1 MATHAV
7 NVVIRARDEASRK
20 FGRIG
25 RATRGMD
32 GILRKA
38 AGAISLYFGARQ
50 IVGFLKYGAAF
61 EKTMSRVM
69 ALSGAVGE
77 EQTRLTDTAKKLG
90 ERTAFTASEVGQG
103 MSFLALAGFDV
114 NEIIAAMPK
123 TLDLAAAGQLDLA
136 QACSISAG
144 IMRGMGLGS
153 EELGSAVDVLSK
165 AFTSSNTDL
174 VQLGEAMKYVGPIG
188 RTAGKGLE
196 ELTAV
201 IQIMSNA
208 NIQGSMAGTSLRMI
222 LAALSGGSSAAKKG
236 IAALGITTT
245 DTAGKLL
252 PMAQIIDL
260 FNEKMAGM
268 GAAERTSRLMSIFG
282 KRAGPG
288 MAALLNEGG
297 DALRDFQNALGDS
310 TGTAAKI
317 AAQQLDNVAGSFTK
331 LKSAGAGIVIELF
344 SKQQGWLKGFIDRIR
359 KGVMYIGVVV
369 QNFGLSMD
377 IVWTSLS
384 LGMLIWWEDTKHL
397 FVTVIPELL
406 FWFGRNW
413 KEIFTDMWN
422 VTKAI
427 FINMGKNIAE
437 FFKATWVWLKG
448 GGFDFTWTGLLEGFE
463 STLEEMPKIAKRS
476 VTDTEEQMAQ
486 EIADMKLKFAEQLAA
501 KFEDE
506 KTEVAVATKKAAT
519 EVFPAEPEEEAAK
532 TKKGRKS
539 GLAALQARF
548 LTFAP
553 GTQFDYQ
560 HQTATGVGQMVRL
573 QGKANTVLEKIEKAV
588 TRTNVGVEGETVL
601 VQSDFT

>member
-103 MSFLALAGFDV
+103 MGYLAQAGFEVD
-114 NEIIAAMPK
+114 EIIAAMPM
-123 TLDLAAAGQLDLA
+123 TLNMAAAGQLDLA
-136 QACSISAG
+136 QACQISAG
-144 IMRGMGLGS
+144 IMRGMGLGTDD
-153 EELGSAVDVLSK
+153 LGIAVDVLTKS
-165 AFTSSNTDL
+165 FTSAQTDL
-174 VQLGEAMKYVGPIG
+174 VQLGEGMKYVGPIG
-188 RTAGKGLE
+188 RTAGKDLV
-196 ELTAV
+196 ELTSV
-201 IQIMSNA
+201 IMMMSNA

-222 LAALSGGSSAAKKG
+222 LAALSGGSTAAVKG

-268 GAAERTSRLMSIFG
+268 GKAEKTAQLMKIFG

-297 DALRDFQNALGDS
+297 DALREFQDSLGDS
-310 TGTAAKI
+310 TGHAANIAKI
-317 AAQQLDNVAGSFTK
+317 QLDNVSGSFTK
-331 LKSAGAGIVIELF
+331 LKSAASGIVVDLF

-359 KGVMYIGVVV
+359 NGVTFIGVII

-377 IVWTSLS
+377 IVWSSLT
-384 LGMLIWWEDTKHL
+384 LGMIIWWEDTKHL

-413 KEIFTDMWN
+413 KEIFTDIWN

-427 FINMGKNIAE
+427 FINMGENIAE
-437 FFKATWVWLKG
+437 FFKATWSWLKG

-476 VTDTEEQMAQ
+476 VTDTEEQMAK
-486 EIADMKLKFAEQLAA
+486 EIADMKLKFAENLAA

-506 KTEVAVATKKAAT
+506 KIELAVATKKAVT
-519 EVFPAEPEEEAAK
+519 EVLPAEPEGEV
-532 TKKGRKS
+532 TKKDSKS
-539 GLAALQARF
+539 GLSALQARF

-560 HQTATGVGQMVRL
+560 LQTATGVGQMVKL
-573 QGKANTVLEKIEKAV
+573 QGKANLVLEKIERSVA
-588 TRTNVGVEGETVL
+588 RTGIGTEGESVL
-601 VQSDFT
+601 VQTDFT